1 MLKDRKLQIV
11 KAAAKRFARL
21 GPGKTTLE
29 EIARDIRIGKATIYH
44 YFNSKDEL
52 FYAAVEWES
61 TQFIEDIKAIFNNA
75 EIAVGA
81 RLLEYISYKENIGE
95 KYKLLFDLMLQLLK
109 DDSFEKEKNI
119 LKIMLSKE
127 EEIVKL
133 VLNSIFSSRLEG
145 MNESLPGFIVTS
157 SWGGFFGNKIN
168 VITEPDRNINSREF
182 LFKSLE
188 AILS

>member
-1 MLKDRKLQIV
+1 MLKERKEQII
-11 KAAAKRFARL
+11 KAATKRFARH

-44 YFNSKDEL
+44 YFKSKDEL
-52 FYAAVEWES
+52 YYSAVEWES
-61 TQFIEDIKAIFNNA
+61 TQFIDDIKAIFNNA
-75 EIAVGA
+75 ELAIGA
-81 RLLEYISYKENIGE
+81 RLLEYISYKENVGE
-95 KYKLLFDLMLQLLK
+95 KYKLLFDLMLQLLE

-119 LKIMLSKE
+119 LKNLVSKE
-127 EEIVKL
+127 EEILKL

-168 VITEPDRNINSREF
+168 NIINPARNINSREF
-182 LFKSLE
+182 LFKNLE
-188 AILS
+188 TLLS

>member
-52 FYAAVEWES
+52 FYASVEWES
-61 TQFIEDIKAIFNNA
+61 AQFIEDIKAIFNNA

-168 VITEPDRNINSREF
+168 NITEPDRNINSREF

-188 AILS
+188 TILS